1 MTMDAPAR
9 SLDRRG
15 RTITTFVV
23 FDATTELELM
33 ETGEVLEIITDDFE
47 PFESDIAA
55 WCEANGHEL
64 VAADFIPEAR
74 RFLIQKGTTL
84 RRDSR
89 LAMVVSTDG
98 LEELLSPLGFAL
110 GASLEGIDVHLFFQG
125 PGVHVL
131 KHGFKPKLGGWWRP
145 FSRFAATGMARS
157 GHIAAR
163 DKLTQMRSL
172 GATIYICGPSMQR
185 FKVEKED
192 VIFDDVKIVEYL
204 TFMRIMEGAGIN
216 LYI

>member
-23 FDATTELELM
+23 FDATAELDLM

-55 WCEANGHEL
+55 WCDANRHEL
-64 VAADFIPEAR
+64 LAAEFVPEGR
-74 RFLIQKGTTL
+74 RFLIQKGARPTK
-84 RRDSR
+84 DSR
-89 LAMVVSTDG
+89 LAMVISTDG

-110 GASLEGIDVHLFFQG
+110 GAALEGIDVHLFFQG

-131 KHGFKPKLGGWWRP
+131 RRGFQPKLGGWWRP
-145 FSRFAATGMARS
+145 FSRFAAKGMAKS

-163 DKLTQMRSL
+163 DKLTQIRSL
-172 GATIYICGPSMQR
+172 GATIYMCGPSMER
-185 FKVEKED
+185 FKVEKEEL
-192 VIFDDVKIVEYL
+192 IFDDAKIVEYL